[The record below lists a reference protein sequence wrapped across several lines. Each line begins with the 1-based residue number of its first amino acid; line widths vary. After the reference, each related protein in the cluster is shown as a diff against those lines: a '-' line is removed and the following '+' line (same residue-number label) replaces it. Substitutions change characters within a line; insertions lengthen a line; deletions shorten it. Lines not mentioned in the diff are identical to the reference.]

1 MRLKNPFGRDPG
13 PGRNRDG
20 SADARSAGARAA
32 TDRPEPPPPP
42 PGFVTGPPDFV
53 GVGAQKAG
61 TTWWF
66 RLIEAH
72 PGVYH
77 DPDQRPELHFFDDSM
92 RVG

>member
-1 MRLKNPFGRDPG
+1 
-13 PGRNRDG
+13 
-20 SADARSAGARAA
+20 
-32 TDRPEPPPPP
+32 
-42 PGFVTGPPDFV
+42 
-53 GVGAQKAG
+53 VGAQKAG

-66 RLIEAH
+66 RIIEAH